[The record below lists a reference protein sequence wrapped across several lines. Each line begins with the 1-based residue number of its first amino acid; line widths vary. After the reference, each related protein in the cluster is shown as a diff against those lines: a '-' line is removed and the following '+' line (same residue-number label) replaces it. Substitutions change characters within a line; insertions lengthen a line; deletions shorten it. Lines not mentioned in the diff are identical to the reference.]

1 MKLPLGDKDTLI
13 GRASRALGLS
23 FINIAAA
30 RLGTLAFGVLLARL
44 LGPHEFGTYAVA
56 FVALLAI
63 LSFNELGV
71 SLAIVRWPDEP
82 RDIAPTVVTLSCVS
96 SVVLFAGFFLAAPA
110 FSATM
115 GAPAATPVIRVL
127 AACILIDGVAA
138 VPAALL
144 QRYFRQD
151 RRMIADQTNC
161 WLGTA
166 VSVSLAL
173 AGSGAMSLAIGQVTG
188 TLASGIL
195 LLVFSP
201 LPFRFGF
208 NVEKARALLVF
219 GLPLAGSSIL
229 VFLVGNADNFVVG
242 HVLGPT
248 ALGYYV
254 LAWNLSSWPVQ
265 MFSQPV
271 RNVAP
276 AFFARLQHDPAT
288 MRMGFLS
295 GAGML
300 GSLTLPACLFISGAA
315 APLIAFVYGAR
326 WSPAA
331 HALTWLALLAALR
344 ILFELVYD
352 YFVVL
357 ARSRVVFTVQLAW
370 LFGLIPA
377 LVVGVRADGIRGAS
391 IAGVAVAAFVVLP
404 CYLRELHR
412 AGIKAFALGAQL
424 WMPFAGGLGVG
435 LFALGLGRVLTSN
448 ITTLLVS
455 GVIAL
460 GTIGLLFFH
469 KQPELARLRPMFSDT
484 SGEPAPPAAQ
494 PATVHVSD
502 AGAAGP
508 DATVPVPALQENT
521 ILLPRFSEI
530 IYTPDATIPMPI
542 FQEVGGS
549 FPLYRDLSGLVPR
562 HPPRD
567 KVTDRD
573 RVGRHRRMMRDRV
586 PTGSTSLPPAPQDG
600 LSRDDDWAL
609 APRQGPGHEA

>member
-1 MKLPLGDKDTLI
+1 MKLPLGDKSTLI

-23 FINIAAA
+23 FINVAAA
-30 RLGTLAFGVLLARL
+30 RLGTLAFGILLARL

-71 SLAIVRWPDEP
+71 SLAIVRWPDDP
-82 RDIAPTVVTLSCVS
+82 RDIAPTVATLSCVS
-96 SVVLFAGFFLAAPA
+96 SVILFAGFFLGAPA
-110 FSATM
+110 FAATM

-127 AACILIDGVAA
+127 ALCILIDGVAA

-166 VSVSLAL
+166 VSVGLAL
-173 AGSGAMSLAIGQVTG
+173 TGFGAMSLAIGQVVG

-201 LPFRFGF
+201 LPLRFGLSAA
-208 NVEKARALLVF
+208 KARALLVF

-229 VFLVGNADNFVVG
+229 VFLVGNVDNFIVG

-276 AFFARLQHDPAT
+276 AFFARLQHDRAT
-288 MRMGFLS
+288 MRTGFLS

-300 GSLTLPACLFISGAA
+300 GSLTLPVCLFISGAA
-315 APLIAFVYGAR
+315 VPLIRFVYGAR
-326 WSPAA
+326 WAPAA
-331 HALTWLALLAALR
+331 QALTWLALLAALR

-357 ARSRVVFTVQLAW
+357 ARSRAVFTVQLAW
-370 LFGLIPA
+370 LFALIPA
-377 LVVGVRADGIRGAS
+377 LIVGVRIDGIRGAS

-404 CYLRELHR
+404 WYLVELHG
-412 AGIKAFALGAQL
+412 AGIKASALGAQL
-424 WMPFAGGLGVG
+424 WMPLVGGTAVG
-435 LFALGLGRVLTSN
+435 LFAIGLGRVLTSN
-448 ITTLLVS
+448 FATLAVS
-455 GVIAL
+455 GVVAL

-469 KQPELARLRPMFSDT
+469 KKPELATLRPLFSDT
-484 SGEPAPPAAQ
+484 SGEPSPPAEETERPGIKV
-494 PATVHVSD
+494 PAPAPRERASRLPRFDETIWP
-502 AGAAGP
+502 A
-508 DATVPVPALQENT
+508 DATVPL
-521 ILLPRFSEI
+521 
-530 IYTPDATIPMPI
+530 PI
-542 FQEVGGS
+542 FQQVGGP
-549 FPLYRDLSGLVPR
+549 FPVYRDLTGLVPR
-562 HPPRD
+562 YPPPD
-567 KVTDRD
+567 EVTNRD
-573 RVGRHRRMMRDRV
+573 RVGRHRRVDMRSL
-586 PTGSTSLPPAPQDG
+586 GSDG
-600 LSRDDDWAL
+600 
-609 APRQGPGHEA
+609 